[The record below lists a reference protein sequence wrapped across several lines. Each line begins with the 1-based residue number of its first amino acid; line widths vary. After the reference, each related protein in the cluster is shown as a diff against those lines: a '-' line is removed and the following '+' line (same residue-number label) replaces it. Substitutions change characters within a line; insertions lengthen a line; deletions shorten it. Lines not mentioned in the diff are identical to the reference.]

1 MIPLAINWAALGTV
15 AAVTIL
21 TAVAIAGLM
30 SAANWILSGPE
41 NTAEE
46 PVISTVRKVAGYAI
60 MAVIGLIVLF
70 GIYLMIPYF
79 R

>member
-21 TAVAIAGLM
+21 TAVAIAALM
-30 SAANWILSGPE
+30 SAANWILSGPDS
-41 NTAEE
+41 TTDDA
-46 PVISTVRKVAGYAI
+46 VISTARKVAGYAI
-60 MAVIGLIVLF
+60 MVVIGLIVLF